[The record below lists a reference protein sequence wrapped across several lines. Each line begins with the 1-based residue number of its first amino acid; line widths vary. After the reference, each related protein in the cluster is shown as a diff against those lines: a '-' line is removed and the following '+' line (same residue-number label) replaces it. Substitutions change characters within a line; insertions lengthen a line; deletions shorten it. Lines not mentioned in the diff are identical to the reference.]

1 MEFDDVFRNYI
12 KSQLSLQ
19 STLWYTQTED
29 LSFLATSTY
38 ILQLPTSDGDNQLGQ
53 TITNIQTIL
62 RILFSVID
70 C

>member
-1 MEFDDVFRNYI
+1 MVHAYGRSFVPRNVY
-12 KSQLSLQ
+12 LH
-19 STLWYTQTED
+19 
-29 LSFLATSTY
+29 
-38 ILQLPTSDGDNQLGQ
+38 LQLPTSDGDNQLGH